1 MTINDKMIRAYV
13 MVEVYLRAL
22 IEYLAERHA
31 RRMLSPKRGAA
42 MVEYAVLAA
51 LIVVGTITATQ
62 LLGTSIGQVFTRIR
76 NRIAN
81 LG

>member
-1 MTINDKMIRAYV
+1 MSINDKLIRAYV
-13 MVEVYLRAL
+13 MVEVYLRVL

-31 RRMLSPKRGAA
+31 RRMLSPQRGAA